1 MKFRHTIIALLS
13 LFLLAAC
20 SKEAERAKETP
31 SPEPVAV
38 EEPAV
43 AVETAKEPIEPV
55 ESFELPA
62 EAAEES
68 EEPAEPAE
76 VAEEIEEPVEL
87 VEEVEV
93 IEEIEIVPGLNSTIL
108 KTGDGRAAVAGD
120 TVSVHYTGWLY
131 DPTAE
136 NNRGNKFDSS
146 VDRGEL
152 FEFPLGAGRVIKGWD
167 QGVEGM
173 LIGEKRELRIAPEL
187 AYGNRGAGAVIPP
200 GATLI
205 FEIEL
210 FELD

>member
-13 LFLLAAC
+13 LFLLTAC
-20 SKEAERAKETP
+20 SKEAEKARETP
-31 SPEPVAV
+31 SPELVAV
-38 EEPAV
+38 EEPAEV
-43 AVETAKEPIEPV
+43 VERAEEPIEPAEKV
-55 ESFELPA
+55 EMPA
-62 EAAEES
+62 EVVEES
-68 EEPAEPAE
+68 EKPAE
-76 VAEEIEEPVEL
+76 VAEEIEAPVEL

-136 NNRGNKFDSS
+136 DNRGNKFDSS

-152 FEFPLGAGRVIKGWD
+152 FKFPLGAGRVIKGWD

-187 AYGNRGAGAVIPP
+187 AYGDRGAGAVIPP

-210 FELD
+210 FELN